1 MPKRKRPAPGWWST
15 CLCDFLTFCDFL
27 FAPFAFF
34 LLLPKD
40 THEEIS
46 LAKDPTIC
54 SCEYRNCEYLLRW
67 RSLWGHEPHEGRA
80 ELRGGVHNTNEDDRS
95 NYERLNAGESER
107 E

>member
-1 MPKRKRPAPGWWST
+1 MSEVTRGALSSKRGPNTTGWLET
-15 CLCDFLTFCDFL
+15 
-27 FAPFAFF
+27 
-34 LLLPKD
+34 
-40 THEEIS
+40 S